1 MVRGRLQ
8 QPHQSAPKCH
18 KYGDT
23 RHIDRKLFKLREM
36 RGAGIVKV
44 QYIPTDENTADLF
57 TKVLKRQ
64 PFEKHRKV
72 VLNSGAG
79 ESTDEVK
86 QQRVAALSV
95 WKTKF
100 KKPPDEEAPVNKVKA
115 RLCLRGERTW
125 GETLD

>member
-1 MVRGRLQ
+1 M
-8 QPHQSAPKCH
+8 
-18 KYGDT
+18 
-23 RHIDRKLFKLREM
+23 
-36 RGAGIVKV
+36 KV

-86 QQRVAALSV
+86 QQRVAALSA
-95 WKTKF
+95 WKTKRVF
-100 KKPPDEEAPVNKVKA
+100 YAEPQKRGEASSSKQTSH
-115 RLCLRGERTW
+115 LCLRGGQTW

>member
-1 MVRGRLQ
+1 MLWDHIHTDCLPGGAWRGYLELGT
-8 QPHQSAPKCH
+8 PPLT
-18 KYGDT
+18 G
-23 RHIDRKLFKLREM
+23 
-36 RGAGIVKV
+36 V
-44 QYIPTDENTADLF
+44 PTDENTADLF

-86 QQRVAALSV
+86 QQRIAALSA

>member
-1 MVRGRLQ
+1 
-8 QPHQSAPKCH
+8 
-18 KYGDT
+18 
-23 RHIDRKLFKLREM
+23 M

-72 VLNSGAG
+72 VLNLGAG
-79 ESTDEVK
+79 ESNDEVK
-86 QQRVAALSV
+86 QQRIATLSA
-95 WKTKF
+95 WKTKV
-100 KKPPDEEAPVNKVKA
+100 KPREDGLASKAKA